1 MKWCYYKI
9 CILNR
14 HANSPNVETTS
25 HNSYKGGI
33 LDIRGFVY
41 IVACLCVDV
50 FELKCSLRTFAFD
63 VRKVVSGP
71 LSIPTI
77 FPFFT
82 MMDPDEMQSG
92 SNIFLPFMIKNSS
105 ASAIF
110 AS

>member
-1 MKWCYYKI
+1 MYYKNSA
-9 CILNR
+9 CY
-14 HANSPNVETTS
+14 ANSPNVETTS
-25 HNSYKGGI
+25 QNSYKGGI

-41 IVACLCVDV
+41 IVTCLSPSVA
-50 FELKCSLRTFAFD
+50 LIRTFAFD

-71 LSIPTI
+71 LSIPAI

-92 SNIFLPFMIKNSS
+92 SNILLPFMIKNSS

>member
-1 MKWCYYKI
+1 MV
-9 CILNR
+9 

-25 HNSYKGGI
+25 QNSYKGGI
-33 LDIRGFVY
+33 WDIRGFVY
-41 IVACLCVDV
+41 IVTCLCVDA
-50 FELKCSLRTFAFD
+50 FESKGSLRTFAFD

-71 LSIPTI
+71 LSIPAI

-92 SNIFLPFMIKNSS
+92 SNILLPFMIKNSS

-110 AS
+110 ASWNDGGVS